1 MPAITSGKYET
12 REALELAVVK
22 LYRQGD
28 TLASISLKCEI
39 NVRSVQRILR
49 KHGIGHGE
57 RLPGVRPSKPKPEYD
72 PAARGLSLVRSP
84 CWRAYCDDPK
94 CAYHQEV
101 SYVR

>member
-1 MPAITSGKYET
+1 MPAITTGKFDT
-12 REALELAVVK
+12 REALELAVVR

-72 PAARGLSLVRSP
+72 PTAGLFTLVRSP